1 MTLATPILISL
12 TEFLILPHINE
23 SPSWEYINGN
33 IIQKPMGGGK
43 HSALQKYLLGAVDQT
58 DSGYEAFPELRCT
71 FGDRSIVPDVAVLAN
86 HQIPMDETGEIAS
99 TGIEF
104 APDWVIEVL
113 SPNQSQTKVTGN
125 ILYCMKNGCRLGW
138 LIDPKE
144 RSVLVYQCDRLPDLL
159 TGNDV
164 LPVLPEIPLGLTVEQ
179 LFSRLRRD
187 PSLPTE

>member
-12 TEFLILPHINE
+12 TEFLTLPHVNE

-43 HSALQKYLLGAVDQT
+43 HSALQKYLVSAIDQT

-71 FGDRSIVPDVAVLAN
+71 FGNRSIVPDVAVLAN
-86 HQIPMDETGEIAS
+86 HRIPMDEAGEISS

-125 ILYCMKNGCRLGW
+125 ILHCMKSGCRLGW

-144 RSVLVYQCDRLPDLL
+144 RSILVYQCDRLPDLL
-159 TGNDV
+159 TGNDA
-164 LPVLPEIPLGLTVEQ
+164 LPVLPEILLELTVEQ
-179 LFSRLRRD
+179 LLSRLRRD
-187 PSLPTE
+187 QFLQAQ